1 MFWNDTIFVILALK
15 NRGDTNKPDRKTIIV
30 QITTAS
36 VVVKG
41 DLNKKIYN
49 YFQIQNIAYVSFS
62 TNISQPNKITR
73 HT

>member
-41 DLNKKIYN
+41 DLNEKNEKNIQLFANTIYCLILLYN
-49 YFQIQNIAYVSFS
+49 L
-62 TNISQPNKITR
+62 TLP
-73 HT
+73 H

>member
-41 DLNKKIYN
+41 DLNDKNIQLFANTIYCLCQL
-49 YFQIQNIAYVSFS
+49 FVARISIYVL
-62 TNISQPNKITR
+62 I
-73 HT
+73 

>member
-41 DLNKKIYN
+41 DLKGK
-49 YFQIQNIAYVSFS
+49 NI
-62 TNISQPNKITR
+62 
-73 HT
+73 

>member
-41 DLNKKIYN
+41 DLNDKNIQFFSHAIYCLCPFY
-49 YFQIQNIAYVSFS
+49 YFIILHFPKNE
-62 TNISQPNKITR
+62 K
-73 HT
+73 

>member
-15 NRGDTNKPDRKTIIV
+15 NRGDTNKPDRKTISV

-41 DLNKKIYN
+41 DLIDK
-49 YFQIQNIAYVSFS
+49 NI
-62 TNISQPNKITR
+62 
-73 HT
+73 

>member
-41 DLNKKIYN
+41 DLNDKNIQFFSYAIYCLCPF
-49 YFQIQNIAYVSFS
+49 YFIILHFPKNE
-62 TNISQPNKITR
+62 K
-73 HT
+73 